1 MTNLILDTDHMSLI
15 LRGDNQLRERAL
27 REPNLSIAVVT
38 FQEVFNG
45 WTTRINQAKPDE
57 DFVALYSR
65 LCSAIDYF
73 KQTEILTFDSD
84 SDMVFRALLKNN
96 PPLRKAR
103 LQRDMR
109 IAAIALA
116 NDATIVTC
124 NTKDFIQVPGLKII
138 DWTM

>member
-1 MTNLILDTDHMSLI
+1 
-15 LRGDNQLRERAL
+15 
-27 REPNLSIAVVT
+27 
-38 FQEVFNG
+38 
-45 WTTRINQAKPDE
+45 
-57 DFVALYSR
+57 
-65 LCSAIDYF
+65 
-73 KQTEILTFDSD
+73 
-84 SDMVFRALLKNN
+84 MVFRALLKNN